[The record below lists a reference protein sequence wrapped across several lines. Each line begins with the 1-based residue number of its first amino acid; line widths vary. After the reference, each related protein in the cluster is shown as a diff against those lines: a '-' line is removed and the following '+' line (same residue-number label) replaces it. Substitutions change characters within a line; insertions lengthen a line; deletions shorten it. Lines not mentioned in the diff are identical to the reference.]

1 MKIKF
6 EHTGDVHSFVMAM
19 MSGNPFTLTN
29 GSKVMTVK
37 PNTFTVSKVKGS
49 PEVSEV
55 QVTVSL
61 PDLFSESEAKMTF
74 QYITKSVI
82 LAKAVNPVEEVMHQ
96 DEVYGIPAYSHSED
110 FSIYP
115 GSEGVTFVPNGTPKE
130 SGEIFLPGAKSYPGI
145 AARPAIP
152 GRPEVTV
159 QLFCSRSASGL
170 MVEFE

>member
-6 EHTGDVHSFVMAM
+6 EHTGNIHSFVMAM
-19 MSGNPFTLTN
+19 MSGQTFALTN

-37 PNTFTVSKVKGS
+37 PSTFTVSKVKGNH
-49 PEVSEV
+49 EVSEV
-55 QVTVSL
+55 QVSVSL

-82 LAKAVNPVEEVMHQ
+82 VSKAVNPVEEVMHQ
-96 DEVYGIPAYSHSED
+96 DEVYGIQAHSED
-110 FSIYP
+110 YSIHP
-115 GSEGVTFVPNGTPKE
+115 TADGVVFTPYNTEKE
-130 SGEIFLPGAKSYPGI
+130 LANNFLPGAKSYPGI
-145 AARPAIP
+145 VSRPAIP

-159 QLFCSRSASGL
+159 QLFCSRSSSGL